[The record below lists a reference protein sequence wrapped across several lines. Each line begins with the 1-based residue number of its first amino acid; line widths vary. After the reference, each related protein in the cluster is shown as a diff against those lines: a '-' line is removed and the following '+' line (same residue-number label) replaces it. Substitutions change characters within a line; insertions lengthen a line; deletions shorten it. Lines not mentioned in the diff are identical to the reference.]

1 MKKSI
6 ETKLAALTSL
16 STFAT
21 LEASQQ
27 GLVTA
32 MFAALK
38 AKAENERFIGNLIA
52 MGEEIENA
60 YDTCLT
66 SINKWVKEAA
76 ERKAQQQ
83 KKPGDPQPP
92 TRPVKTYVN
101 KTSAMNVQF
110 SKNVLE
116 TREDVEQYVDALR
129 ERLLGFIDQDKNIML
144 H

>member
-1 MKKSI
+1 
-6 ETKLAALTSL
+6 
-16 STFAT
+16 
-21 LEASQQ
+21 
-27 GLVTA
+27 

-38 AKAENERFIGNLIA
+38 TKTENERFIGNLIA
-52 MGEEIENA
+52 MGEEISNA
-60 YDTCLT
+60 YDTCLI

-76 ERKAQQQ
+76 ECKAQQPNGTGGQ
-83 KKPGDPQPP
+83 QPP

-116 TREDVEQYVDALR
+116 TKDDVEEYVNALR
-129 ERLLGFIDQDKNIML
+129 ERLLGFINQDKNIML

>member
-1 MKKSI
+1 M
-6 ETKLAALTSL
+6 TALTTL

-27 GLVTA
+27 GQVTA

-52 MGEEIENA
+52 MGEETGNA
-60 YDTCLT
+60 YDTCLA

-76 ERKAQQQ
+76 ERKARQP

-92 TRPVKTYVN
+92 SRPVKTYVN

-116 TREDVEQYVDALR
+116 TKDDVEEYVNALR